1 MKNNFESKFIQNL
14 IYSNYGLRVKA
25 EQIEG
30 ELDDNFKLNYDGK
43 SYFFKVYPANSD
55 LEFVTFQSNLLSN
68 LKTFE
73 KIILFLATAGFIIHL
88 VLILL
93 NNKGYVDL
101 SFFQGSLFVNPI
113 SAIYTPFSFILIY
126 EAFLLIYY
134 LPRSF
139 TTSIAK
145 QFEIMSLILIRK
157 IFKDIPDV
165 DLSDNWILNENN
177 LQLIYD
183 LTGVLIVFY
192 LIYMFKKLKENLPKL
207 PVHQNLERFLGYKRL
222 ISLLL
227 IPTLI
232 ILCVFSFI
240 EWYGAVFIGGENS
253 PNIDYLFFVEFF
265 GILILVDVFI
275 LLISFQ
281 YTERYSQL
289 VRNTGFIISTIL
301 LRLSFNAVGLTSIIL
316 LISGI
321 VFGLI
326 ILYIYNKMER
336 TSLVT

>member
-1 MKNNFESKFIQNL
+1 MTEKINIVFGKVFSDRN
-14 IYSNYGLRVKA
+14 LRV
-25 EQIEG
+25 
-30 ELDDNFKLNYDGK
+30 
-43 SYFFKVYPANSD
+43 
-55 LEFVTFQSNLLSN
+55 
-68 LKTFE
+68 FE
-73 KIILFLATAGFIIHL
+73 KLILFLATSGFIIHL
-88 VLILL
+88 LLILL

-101 SFFQGSLFVNPI
+101 SFFNDSLFVNPI

-165 DLSDNWILNENN
+165 NLSDNWILNENN

-192 LIYMFKKLKENLPKL
+192 LIYLFKKLKDNLPQL
-207 PVHQNLERFLGYKRL
+207 PVHTNLERFLGYKKL

-232 ILCVFSFI
+232 LLCIFSFLD
-240 EWYGAVFIGGENS
+240 WYGAVFIGGENS

-321 VFGLI
+321 IFGLI

>member
-1 MKNNFESKFIQNL
+1 MTEKINIVFGKVFSDRN
-14 IYSNYGLRVKA
+14 LRV
-25 EQIEG
+25 
-30 ELDDNFKLNYDGK
+30 
-43 SYFFKVYPANSD
+43 
-55 LEFVTFQSNLLSN
+55 
-68 LKTFE
+68 FE
-73 KIILFLATAGFIIHL
+73 KLILFLATSGFIIHL
-88 VLILL
+88 LLILL

-101 SFFQGSLFVNPI
+101 SFFNDSLFVNPI

-157 IFKDIPDV
+157 IFKDIPEV
-165 DLSDNWILNENN
+165 NLSDNWILNENN

-192 LIYMFKKLKENLPKL
+192 LIYLFKKLKDNLPQL
-207 PVHQNLERFLGYKRL
+207 PVHTNLERFLGYKKL

-232 ILCVFSFI
+232 LLCIFSFLD
-240 EWYGAVFIGGENS
+240 WYGAVFIGGENS

-289 VRNTGFIISTIL
+289 LRNTGFIISTIL

-321 VFGLI
+321 IFGLI

>member
-1 MKNNFESKFIQNL
+1 MTEKINSVFE
-14 IYSNYGLRVKA
+14 
-25 EQIEG
+25 
-30 ELDDNFKLNYDGK
+30 
-43 SYFFKVYPANSD
+43 KVFSD
-55 LEFVTFQSNLLSN
+55 SN

-93 NNKGYVDL
+93 NNKGYLDL
-101 SFFQGSLFVNPI
+101 TFFQDSLFVNPI

-240 EWYGAVFIGGENS
+240 EWYGAVFIGGVNP

-301 LRLSFNAVGLTSIIL
+301 LRLSFNAIGLTSIIL

-321 VFGLI
+321 IFGLI

>member
-1 MKNNFESKFIQNL
+1 MTEKINIVFGKVFSDRN
-14 IYSNYGLRVKA
+14 LRV
-25 EQIEG
+25 
-30 ELDDNFKLNYDGK
+30 
-43 SYFFKVYPANSD
+43 
-55 LEFVTFQSNLLSN
+55 
-68 LKTFE
+68 FE
-73 KIILFLATAGFIIHL
+73 KLILFLATSGFIIHL
-88 VLILL
+88 LLILL

-101 SFFQGSLFVNPI
+101 SFFNDSLFVNPI

-157 IFKDIPDV
+157 IFKDIPEIN
-165 DLSDNWILNENN
+165 LSDNWILNENN

-192 LIYMFKKLKENLPKL
+192 LIYLFKKLKDNLPQL
-207 PVHQNLERFLGYKRL
+207 PVHTNLERFLGYKKL

-232 ILCVFSFI
+232 LLCIFSFLD
-240 EWYGAVFIGGENS
+240 WYGAVFIGGENS

-321 VFGLI
+321 IFGLI

>member
-1 MKNNFESKFIQNL
+1 MTEKINIVFGKVFSDRNL
-14 IYSNYGLRVKA
+14 RI
-25 EQIEG
+25 
-30 ELDDNFKLNYDGK
+30 
-43 SYFFKVYPANSD
+43 
-55 LEFVTFQSNLLSN
+55 
-68 LKTFE
+68 FE
-73 KIILFLATAGFIIHL
+73 KLILFLATSGFIIHL
-88 VLILL
+88 LFILL

-101 SFFQGSLFVNPI
+101 SFFNDSLFVNPI

-157 IFKDIPDV
+157 IFKDIPEV
-165 DLSDNWILNENN
+165 ELSDNWILNENN

-192 LIYMFKKLKENLPKL
+192 LIYLFKKLKDNLPQL
-207 PVHQNLERFLGYKRL
+207 PVHTNLERFLGYKKL

-232 ILCVFSFI
+232 LLCIFSFLD
-240 EWYGAVFIGGENS
+240 WYGAVFIGGENS